1 VRGGVAGL
9 GQHLTKSDRY
19 HAALRQLADDSWEP
33 YLRAESGLPGPRANL
48 ELAQVAADLGSLDRY
63 RQWLATDDEFLCLCG
78 AIGLGRLV
86 ADGCAQLLEELRHHA
101 NDGRW
106 RVREGVALG
115 LQRLGARDMPM
126 LVSTM
131 REWSDGSLLERR
143 AAVAALCEPPLLRD
157 MAAASTVLAVL
168 DEITHGLLAERDR
181 RAEDF
186 KVLRQALAYGWSVA
200 VAASPADGKP
210 LLEKWLQSPDK
221 DVAWLARENLKKD
234 RLKRMDAAWVERWSG
249 R

>member
-1 VRGGVAGL
+1 V
-9 GQHLTKSDRY
+9 
-19 HAALRQLADDSWEP
+19 
-33 YLRAESGLPGPRANL
+33 
-48 ELAQVAADLGSLDRY
+48 ADLGSLDSY

-78 AIGLGRLV
+78 AIGLGRL
-86 ADGCAQLLEELRHHA
+86 ATDGCVELLEELRNHA

-126 LVSTM
+126 LVTTM
-131 REWSDGSLLERR
+131 REWSHGSLLERR

-157 MAAASTVLAVL
+157 VAAASGVLAVL
-168 DEITHGLLAERDR
+168 DEITIGLLEERDR

-221 DVAWLARENLKKD
+221 DVAWLARENLRKD